1 MTDGPRRGDER
12 HRSREAALQMLY
24 AWEVGGLSE
33 DDLSAAFWPEHGETL
48 ALSAA
53 GRGFA
58 ERLVRGTI
66 ADLAG
71 IDPLI
76 AAAAEHWR
84 LSRLALVDRLILRL
98 AVYELRREPDTP
110 APVVINEALELA
122 RTFSGDEAVG
132 FVNGVLDGIRKTLTI
147 E

>member
-1 MTDGPRRGDER
+1 VTEAGPRGDER

-33 DDLSAAFWPEHGETL
+33 DDLSAVFWAEHGDAL
-48 ALSAA
+48 ALSDA
-53 GRGFA
+53 GRRFA

-66 ADLAG
+66 ADLAA

-76 AAAAEHWR
+76 AAAADNWR
-84 LSRLALVDRLILRL
+84 LSRLAIVDRLVLRL
-98 AVYELRREPDTP
+98 AVHELRHDPDTP

-147 E
+147 G

>member
-1 MTDGPRRGDER
+1 VTEPAPPLDER
-12 HRSREAALQMLY
+12 HRCREAALQMLY
-24 AWEVGGLSE
+24 AWEVGGLAG
-33 DDLSAAFWPEHGETL
+33 DDLTAVFWAEHGD
-48 ALSAA
+48 ALDLSEA
-53 GRGFA
+53 GRQFA

-66 ADLAG
+66 ADLAA

-84 LSRLALVDRLILRL
+84 LSRLALVDRLILRM
-98 AVYELRREPDTP
+98 AVHELRHDPETP
-110 APVVINEALELA
+110 APVVIDEALELA

-147 E
+147 G